1 MRRRPMLSIFYQAAG
16 SGAGT
21 GCAPSLVMVLWTT
34 IVAAIATVAA
44 ASAANAGRDAFSRS
58 GSWQKRLSSSGDL
71 HQSQQQ
77 QQLPDDLREFH
88 QQLPNLQVFSS
99 QLMLRAP
106 RGQRQYDV
114 PQIDCSIEENP
125 RIVFTVA
132 EPGKL

>member
-1 MRRRPMLSIFYQAAG
+1 MRRRPMLSFSQMAG
-16 SGAGT
+16 RSPGGGT
-21 GCAPSLVMVLWTT
+21 GCTPSLVMVLWTT

-44 ASAANAGRDAFSRS
+44 TSAANAGRDVFSR
-58 GSWQKRLSSSGDL
+58 SWQKRLSSSGDI

-114 PQIDCSIEENP
+114 PQI
-125 RIVFTVA
+125 
-132 EPGKL
+132 